1 MINVICYLI
10 YNLFRVYIIRQFFRC
25 FFHEDEINCRW
36 ETLAYLLFY
45 TVNSLL
51 YLCFHTAWINLACN
65 LLGTVLL
72 LLLYTRRLHIL
83 LFIFVLFQAIS
94 IGGDVLAAGSYQV
107 GQKVGIEAF
116 VLEDLFLLVSVLLTQ
131 HLLKHGNNGKE
142 LPSIALILVPVSSFA
157 IVWYEVKAVYFD
169 HSSGKVVLGVVC
181 IGVLLINFLVLY
193 LYNKLSAAMAEQYEN
208 KLLRQKVLGYA
219 HQLDIKL
226 QTEQQIR
233 QMRHDMK
240 HHLTQVYLLAQEGK
254 DGEIK
259 AYIEDMQEHLE
270 NPQEFV
276 NSDNKELDSL
286 LNYMLAKAE
295 MQGIHV
301 ESDIL
306 LPSGIG
312 HSFDLN
318 VILGNLLENSMEAS
332 VVTENPYLSVF
343 VREKQGVL
351 RIRVENS
358 YSGKRNME
366 GNKLLTTK
374 KDQENHGY
382 GLRSVQEIVDK
393 YHGEME
399 FQFLSEDMVCVAV
412 LLYIT

>member
-1 MINVICYLI
+1 MINTICYLI

-25 FFHEDEINCRW
+25 FFHEDKINHRW

-45 TVNSLL
+45 AINSFL
-51 YLCFHTAWINLACN
+51 YLRFHIAWFNLGCN

-83 LFIFVLFQAIS
+83 LFVFVLFQAIC
-94 IGGDVLAAGSYQV
+94 IGGDVLAAGSYQA
-107 GQKVGIEAF
+107 GKPAGIQAF
-116 VLEDLFLLVSVLLTQ
+116 VLEDLFLLMSVLLMK
-131 HLLKHGNNGKE
+131 HLLNHGHDGKE

-157 IVWYEVKAVYFD
+157 IVWYVVKAVYFD
-169 HSSGKVVLGVVC
+169 HLSSESVLGVIC
-181 IGVLLINFLVLY
+181 MGMLLINFLVLY
-193 LYNKLSAAMAEQYEN
+193 LYNKLSAVMMEQYEN
-208 KLLRQKVLGYA
+208 KLLKQKVLGYA

-226 QTEQQIR
+226 QTEKRIR

-259 AYIEDMQEHLE
+259 AYIEEMQEHLE

-295 MQGIHV
+295 SQGIHV
-301 ESDIL
+301 ESNIL
-306 LPSGIG
+306 LPSEIG

-332 VVTENPYLSVF
+332 ITTEKPYLSVF

-351 RIRVENS
+351 RIRIENS
-358 YSGKRNME
+358 YSGKRKMDGEN
-366 GNKLLTTK
+366 LLTTK

-393 YHGEME
+393 YHGEIE
-399 FQFLSEDMVCVAV
+399 FRILSEDMVCVMV